1 MLFPE
6 SVGLTTLASSAN
18 STTETPLNSSLS
30 APKFVTVQYINVTTT
45 AIITNITT
53 NYTTPIYWSLSIAN
67 ESQRSTRNQMS
78 STAESTNKPKSQ
90 MMTSQKTSA
99 LPEVTTDNDVDVT
112 SPQAKVASNAV
123 LSSIG
128 ATPSD
133 RVALTSTI
141 RSTSIT
147 KTPRPKLPSSDI
159 KSRRNSTSGSYK
171 SVNGTKFDIVDKTS
185 TVKLHVFSTS
195 PTPPVHNAR
204 FTTSVPDKQ
213 TLGTHLYSSQY
224 TAGSTTSTSMSTTPK
239 GLENIILTSRST
251 TPSTT
256 FKTTSFRPTK
266 SQTSEYIKTSGKS
279 TTKAA
284 EEPYDKMTTS
294 HPKVIST
301 NATDVKDTTHIS
313 KEYDAINGH
322 LNTTVAP
329 PPQAHVRFII
339 MITLSVIAG
348 ILLVVVIISAYW
360 TRKWRQNKKRKLCN
374 EEEKPIAHLI
384 DLSLNDLN
392 SLRY

>member
-1 MLFPE
+1 MLFLE
-6 SVGLTTLASSAN
+6 SVGLTTVASSAN

-67 ESQRSTRNQMS
+67 ETQRITRNQMS
-78 STAESTNKPKSQ
+78 STAESTAKPMSQ
-90 MMTSQKTSA
+90 IMTSQKTSA

-112 SPQAKVASNAV
+112 SSQAKVASNAV
-123 LSSIG
+123 LASIG

-147 KTPRPKLPSSDI
+147 KTPRPNLPSSDI

-185 TVKLHVFSTS
+185 TVKLHVYSTS
-195 PTPPVHNAR
+195 PTPPAYNAR

-224 TAGSTTSTSMSTTPK
+224 TTRSSMSTTPK
-239 GLENIILTSRST
+239 GLANIILRSRST

-284 EEPYDKMTTS
+284 EEPYDKMTSS

-313 KEYDAINGH
+313 KEYDVINGH